1 MSLLNSP
8 GALSRNHARRQ
19 AALLIALALAC
30 LPSCDTPASIAKFA
44 SSAVT
49 TLGTGDCFF
58 DDMKASCVRELQT
71 RESFGTFPVSDPGSP
86 ECDAIGKQ
94 ADGLKAASKLL
105 SSYFTALNDLASF
118 GSTKAGDGAKDLAA
132 KAAGDAKLSASV
144 QGALG
149 SVASF
154 LAGVATSGYQQ
165 KKLADGVT
173 NVHGDVKAAL
183 DGLGEAVGVAYLQ
196 ELQDEEKKTATRY
209 REFLLQ
215 HQTEGA
221 VAIALDSRWQ
231 SDRASLSAKEKAAQS
246 YQSALG
252 MLAKG
257 NEDLAS
263 HAHDLKAKELP
274 GLLSPYATQLES
286 VVPAIQKAFF

>member
-1 MSLLNSP
+1 LRTR
-8 GALSRNHARRQ
+8 ALVFVIS
-19 AALLIALALAC
+19 LALTGSF
-30 LPSCDTPASIAKFA
+30 SCDTPASVAKFA

-49 TLGTGDCFF
+49 TLGTGDSFF

-71 RESFGTFPVSDPGSP
+71 RESFGIFAVSDPDSS

-118 GSTKAGDGAKDLAA
+118 GSTKADNGAKDLAS
-132 KAAGDAKLSASV
+132 KASGEAKLSAPV

-154 LAGVATSGYQQ
+154 LTGVATSGYQQ
-165 KKLADGVT
+165 KKLADGVVG
-173 NVHGDVKAAL
+173 VHGDVKAVL
-183 DGLGEAVGVAYLQ
+183 DGLGEAVGVVYLQ

-209 REFLLQ
+209 REFMLA
-215 HQTEGA
+215 HQTEGG
-221 VAIALDSRWQ
+221 VVIALDSRWQ
-231 SDRASLSAKEKAAQS
+231 TDRATLSSKEKAAQS

-252 MLAKG
+252 TLAKG
-257 NEDLAS
+257 NEDLAA
-263 HAHDLKAKELP
+263 HARDLKAKELP

-286 VVPAIQKAFF
+286 VVPAILKAFR